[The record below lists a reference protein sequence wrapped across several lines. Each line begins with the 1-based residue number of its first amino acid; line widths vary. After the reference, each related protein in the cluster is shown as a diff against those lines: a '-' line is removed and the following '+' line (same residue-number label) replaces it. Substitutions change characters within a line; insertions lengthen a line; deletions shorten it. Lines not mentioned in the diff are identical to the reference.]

1 MKPLSPKAR
10 ARLQAAND
18 LVLELLGQGIDPHEV
33 IDEMIERLGADCR
46 FRSGTHQL
54 VCAGVIGTATCNTS
68 PVLLGSWRRNAM
80 ARLMQPEDGYAR
92 HD

>member
-18 LVLELLGQGIDPHEV
+18 LVLELLGRGIAPDAV
-33 IDEMIERLGADCR
+33 IAVMTVRLGAECR
-46 FRSGTHQL
+46 FRSGTNQL

-68 PVLLGSWRRNAM
+68 PVLLGSWRRKAM
-80 ARLMQPEDGYAR
+80 ARLLA
-92 HD
+92 